1 MGNENTDSFEQ
12 VANSKYPFA
21 LPPLPYG
28 YDMLAPVID
37 AETMQLHHDKH
48 HQTYVDKLNEALK
61 DQTDLHNK
69 TLTELLSDLSSVPD
83 AARTAVRNHGGGH
96 LNHSMFWE
104 ILKFGGED
112 NKPSGALAEAIDR
125 DFGSFDEFK
134 EKFNDAGA
142 KLFGSGWVF
151 VVADG
156 GTLKIKPMPNQDNPL
171 LEGQH
176 AVIGNDVW
184 EHAYYVTYR
193 NRRPEYLKAWWKVVN
208 WDKASEIFEKASA

>member
-1 MGNENTDSFEQ
+1 VDNQNSGSFEQ
-12 VANSKYPFA
+12 IANSKYPFQ

-28 YDMLAPVID
+28 YDTLAPVID

-48 HQTYVDKLNEALK
+48 HQTYVDKLNDALK
-61 DQTDLHNK
+61 DQTDLHDK
-69 TLTELLSDLSSVPD
+69 TLTELLSDLSSVPE
-83 AARTAVRNHGGGH
+83 AARMAVRNHGGGH

-112 NKPSGALAEAIDR
+112 NKPTGALAEAIDR

-156 GTLKIKPMPNQDNPL
+156 GTLKIKPLPNQDNPL

-193 NRRPEYLKAWWKVVN
+193 NRRPDYLKAWWKVVN
-208 WDKASEIFEKASA
+208 WDKASEMFEKASA

>member
-1 MGNENTDSFEQ
+1 MENQNSDSFEQ
-12 VANSKYPFA
+12 VANSKYPFQ

-28 YDMLAPVID
+28 YDSLAPVID

-48 HQTYVDKLNEALK
+48 HQTYVDKLNDALK
-61 DQTDLHNK
+61 DQTDLHDK

-83 AARTAVRNHGGGH
+83 AARMAVRNHGGGH

-193 NRRPEYLKAWWKVVN
+193 NRRPDYLKAWWKVVN
-208 WDKASEIFEKASA
+208 WDKASEMFEKASA

>member
-28 YDMLAPVID
+28 YDTLAPVID

>member
-28 YDMLAPVID
+28 YDTLAPVID

-104 ILKFGGED
+104 ILKFGGEE

-134 EKFNDAGA
+134 EKFNDVGA

>member
-1 MGNENTDSFEQ
+1 MDNQNSGSFEQ
-12 VANSKYPFA
+12 VANSKYPFQ

-28 YDMLAPVID
+28 YDALAPVID

-48 HQTYVDKLNEALK
+48 HQTYVDKLNDALK
-61 DQTDLHNK
+61 DQTDLHDK
-69 TLTELLSDLSSVPD
+69 TLTELLSDLSNVPE
-83 AARTAVRNHGGGH
+83 AVRTAVRNHGGGH

-151 VVADG
+151 VVADS
-156 GTLKIKPMPNQDNPL
+156 GTLKIKPLPNQDNPL

-193 NRRPEYLKAWWKVVN
+193 NRRPDYLKAWWKVVN
-208 WDKASEIFEKASA
+208 WDKASEMFEKASA

>member
-12 VANSKYPFA
+12 VANSKYPFE

-28 YDMLAPVID
+28 YDTLAPVID

-61 DQTDLHNK
+61 DQTDLHDK

-156 GTLKIKPMPNQDNPL
+156 GTLKIKPLPNQDNPL

-208 WDKASEIFEKASA
+208 WDKASEMFEKASA

>member
-1 MGNENTDSFEQ
+1 MENQNSSSFEQ

-28 YDMLAPVID
+28 YDALAPVID
-37 AETMQLHHDKH
+37 AETMTLHHDKH

-61 DQTDLHNK
+61 DQTDLHDK
-69 TLTELLSDLSSVPD
+69 TLTELLSDLSSVPE

-104 ILKFGGED
+104 ILKFGGEE

-125 DFGSFDEFK
+125 DFGSFDQFK

-151 VVADG
+151 VVSDG
-156 GTLKIKPMPNQDNPL
+156 GTLKIKPLPNQDNPL
-171 LEGQH
+171 LEGQK
-176 AVIGNDVW
+176 AIIGNDVW

-193 NRRPEYLKAWWKVVN
+193 NRRPDYLKAWWKVVN

>member
-12 VANSKYPFA
+12 VANSKYPFE

-28 YDMLAPVID
+28 YDTLAPVVD

-69 TLTELLSDLSSVPD
+69 TLTELLLDLSSVPD

-104 ILKFGGED
+104 ILKFGGEE
-112 NKPSGALAEAIDR
+112 NKPSGALAQAIDR

-171 LEGQH
+171 LEGQK
-176 AVIGNDVW
+176 AIIGNDVW